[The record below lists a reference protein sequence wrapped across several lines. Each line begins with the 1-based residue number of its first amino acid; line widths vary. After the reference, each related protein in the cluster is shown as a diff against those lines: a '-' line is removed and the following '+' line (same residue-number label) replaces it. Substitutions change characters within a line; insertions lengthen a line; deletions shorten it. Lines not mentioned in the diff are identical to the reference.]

1 MWRSSPP
8 LPNQV
13 VSRCIRRHC
22 NALRVGS
29 VLDSYKG
36 ACYPG
41 RVILPIR
48 WRDMDAMSHV
58 NHALYF
64 TYFEQAR
71 SELWGR
77 AGLVMDGTGEGPI
90 LKSISAEFKAP
101 LKFPGSLTVGVRTAE
116 LSSREYEQHYAV
128 VSHDS
133 GRVVATGRALFV
145 NYDYD
150 VEAPSEYSEDM
161 RLKLFG

>member
-1 MWRSSPP
+1 MWRSTH
-8 LPNQV
+8 LKQV
-13 VSRCIRRHC
+13 VTRCMWHRKQC
-22 NALRVGS
+22 NTTLPDA

-36 ACYPG
+36 TGYPG
-41 RVILPIR
+41 RVTFQLR

-71 SELWGR
+71 CELWGR
-77 AGLVMDGTGEGPI
+77 AGLLLDGTGEGPI
-90 LKSISAEFKAP
+90 LKAISAEFKAP
-101 LKFPGSLTVGVRTAE
+101 LKFPGSVTVGVRTEE

-133 GRVVATGRALFV
+133 GRVVATARAVFV

-150 VEAPSEYSEDM
+150 SGVPAEISDDM
-161 RLKLFG
+161 RLKLFS